1 MTRALDCHRGIGLHM
16 KATIYWRIVFG
27 ASAMLSGVVSL
38 LWHDSELW
46 QRVRSSGLPFAPV
59 VAWAIAIALVVGGAA
74 LLHPRTARVASVV
87 LGVVFGLFT
96 LACVPDMIAA
106 PAHPL
111 PYVNFFEQLSIVCGA
126 IAVYAAT
133 DTNAFRSAAIG
144 RAVRLGLGVCAIS
157 FAWAQIVYLQHTES
171 LVPTWIAPN
180 PMFWT
185 MFTTVAFGLA
195 AFAILIN
202 RQARLAMR
210 LMAAMLALFGV
221 LVWVPRIVGH
231 PGTFSNWTEISA
243 NYLMSA
249 ASWLVSDVRAF

>member
-1 MTRALDCHRGIGLHM
+1 MGHALDYFSNSRL

-27 ASAMLSGVVSL
+27 ASTMLSGIVSL

-46 QRVRSSGLPFAPV
+46 QRVHSSGLPFARV
-59 VAWAIAIALVVGGAA
+59 VAWAIAIALVAGGAA
-74 LLHPRTARVASVV
+74 MCYPRTARIASLV
-87 LGVVFGLFT
+87 LSVVFGLFT
-96 LACVPDMIAA
+96 LACISDMVAA
-106 PAHPL
+106 PFQPL

-126 IAVYAAT
+126 IAVYAST
-133 DTNAFRSAAIG
+133 DANAVRSAAIG
-144 RAVRLGLGVCAIS
+144 RAVRLALGVCAIS
-157 FAWAQIVYLQHTES
+157 YAWAQLVYLQHTES
-171 LVPTWIAPN
+171 LVPMWIAPN

-185 MFTTVAFGLA
+185 MLTTVAFGLA
-195 AFAILIN
+195 GFAILIN

-210 LMAAMLALFGV
+210 LMAVMLALFGV

-249 ASWLVSDVRAF
+249 ASWLVSDLRAF